1 MRIFSI
7 TPTGI
12 RESGELPQ
20 QMPAA
25 GYLWISCARH
35 EFEVSQVQIQAAL
48 QGLCGQQLVDLHV
61 SDLLNNTLP
70 SHYDYTSQY
79 DLLVFR
85 RLAAGA
91 SDAALAG
98 SAAPLAG
105 APLNSSLPA
114 VPPPAVAPPAAQ
126 PPAVPPPIVSRKR
139 GGPPVLRHIDTSPV
153 GFAVF
158 DRILLT
164 VHPADCTVR
173 DAYATRLLTFA
184 VADLSAA
191 ASSGTATPASS
202 IPAGSTPAG
211 ELRAPSATTAVT
223 AVTAANATNAANAGA
238 RLPTSPADL
247 MLRIINQMVDG
258 FLDLRRTL
266 THQLDHWQ
274 NELIN
279 PRSRFTN
286 WQSLLDTRLSLH
298 NLDEVCE
305 DQRAALQDWI
315 EALKTWPDAASVAEA
330 RERDLLQ
337 VRSRD
342 VLEHIER
349 VVHHVRRLEQTAET
363 AVQIHFSVQGS
374 RANDIMRTLT
384 VLTAI
389 FLPLNLI
396 TGFFGM
402 NFEFLP
408 LIHNPKAFWWTF
420 AAMVAIAIG
429 TVTFFWRKRYLA
441 RTGR

>member
-7 TPTGI
+7 KPTGI
-12 RESGELPQ
+12 TEASELPQ
-20 QMPAA
+20 QLPAS
-25 GYLWISCARH
+25 GYLWIACARR
-35 EFEVSQVQIQAAL
+35 EFEMAQAQIQATL
-48 QGLCGQQLVDLHV
+48 QTLCGMQLVDLHIA
-61 SDLLNNTLP
+61 DLINNGLP

-79 DLLVFR
+79 DVLVFR

-91 SDAALAG
+91 SEAELAR
-98 SAAPLAG
+98 PDE
-105 APLNSSLPA
+105 
-114 VPPPAVAPPAAQ
+114 PPAVTP
-126 PPAVPPPIVSRKR
+126 KR
-139 GGPPVLRHIDTSPV
+139 GGPPALKRIDTSPV

-158 DRILLT
+158 DRVLLT
-164 VHPADCTVR
+164 VHPTDCTVR
-173 DAYATRLLTFA
+173 DAYAARLLSFA
-184 VADLSAA
+184 AIESRAVLSP
-191 ASSGTATPASS
+191 TAES
-202 IPAGSTPAG
+202 
-211 ELRAPSATTAVT
+211 RA
-223 AVTAANATNAANAGA
+223 AGA
-238 RLPTSPADL
+238 RVPTSPADL

-258 FLDLRRTL
+258 FLELRRTL

-279 PRSRFTN
+279 PRSRFTH

-298 NLDEVCE
+298 SLDEVCE

-315 EALKTWPDAASVAEA
+315 EALKTWPDAVTPLEQ
-330 RERDLLQ
+330 RERELLH

-349 VVHHVRRLEQTAET
+349 VVHHVRRLEQSAET

-374 RANDIMRTLT
+374 RTNDIMRTLT

-408 LIHNPKAFWWTF
+408 LIHNQKAFWWTF
-420 AAMVAIAIG
+420 GAMVLIAIG

-441 RTGR
+441 RTAR